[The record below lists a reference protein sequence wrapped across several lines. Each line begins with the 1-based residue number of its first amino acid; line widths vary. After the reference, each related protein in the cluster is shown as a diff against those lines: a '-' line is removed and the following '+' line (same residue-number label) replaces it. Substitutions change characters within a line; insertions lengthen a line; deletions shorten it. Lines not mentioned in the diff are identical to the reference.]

1 MAGILSAFG
10 RGKQKRDPMRESA
23 ALTTVYL
30 LEQNQQFEQFMRQK
44 VDELES
50 RVAAQQARLSTREEA
65 EEQELWAAMEAFEAP
80 LEATSAVHDTNPIV
94 ETENELHQWESIEDI
109 GSEAAYETES
119 RGESEEIPD
128 YLALMSG
135 MASAPETNTD
145 ESSSEL
151 LVGEPEAA
159 LLEETSLFPSGKIT
173 DPEELSDED
182 EMIPPEQQGG
192 QQAEPVEAFVPWS
205 EAYFPESENDEEFD
219 ESWPEVE
226 TNDVEM
232 LTIGVG
238 RNQDEQLP
246 ADQVGS
252 EVISFSQ
259 DAMLDR
265 KENIGENLMDT
276 IGIETETDP
285 EAADALTDS
294 KRQIAAQTQDQPAN
308 ETETTVWKNPLP
320 DGQKRD
326 WT

>member
-1 MAGILSAFG
+1 
-10 RGKQKRDPMRESA
+10 
-23 ALTTVYL
+23 
-30 LEQNQQFEQFMRQK
+30 
-44 VDELES
+44 
-50 RVAAQQARLSTREEA
+50 
-65 EEQELWAAMEAFEAP
+65 
-80 LEATSAVHDTNPIV
+80 
-94 ETENELHQWESIEDI
+94 
-109 GSEAAYETES
+109 
-119 RGESEEIPD
+119 
-128 YLALMSG
+128 
-135 MASAPETNTD
+135 
-145 ESSSEL
+145 
-151 LVGEPEAA
+151 
-159 LLEETSLFPSGKIT
+159 
-173 DPEELSDED
+173 
-182 EMIPPEQQGG
+182 MIPPEQQGG

-294 KRQIAAQTQDQPAN
+294 KRQVAVQTQDQSAN